1 MNTGNC
7 PFCGKHSADLLAH
20 FRLEHDFEDA
30 SQFSE
35 EMNRLEHSVELQ
47 AEFARLTAE
56 WWAKVKKGE
65 MTAED
70 YRRLSS
76 QWSKEHESSGGR

>member
-1 MNTGNC
+1 M
-7 PFCGKHSADLLAH
+7 LAH
-20 FRLEHDFEDA
+20 FRLSHEFEDA

-35 EMNRLEHSVELQ
+35 EMTELERKTELQ
-47 AEFARLTAE
+47 AEFARLTEE

-70 YRRLSS
+70 YRRLTS
-76 QWSKEHESSGGR
+76 QWSKENESSEG

>member
-1 MNTGNC
+1 
-7 PFCGKHSADLLAH
+7 
-20 FRLEHDFEDA
+20 
-30 SQFSE
+30 
-35 EMNRLEHSVELQ
+35 MNRLEHSAELQ

-76 QWSKEHESSGGR
+76 QWSKEHESVGGS